1 MNGPGTESARL
12 TASAIRRSPSRAI
25 LVALGVLVLAS
36 CEHGSTYLLETKVE
50 LREGGVWAPESD
62 AIRITIKDA
71 ILFGNLLMV
80 SPEVLN
86 TGKDEIQ
93 LKGSYCMVGEVR
105 APVAGRLDPSTTPV
119 KPAAANA
126 GPKVAVNRETRLY
139 LSYRLEKISPPIPDR
154 VVVHLDWEMKGHPI
168 HQEISL
174 KLATP

>member
-1 MNGPGTESARL
+1 MKGPGTGSARL
-12 TASAIRRSPSRAI
+12 TASALRRPPSRAI

-80 SPEVLN
+80 SPAVLN

-93 LKGSYCMVGEVR
+93 LKESYCMVGEVR
-105 APVAGRLDPSTTPV
+105 APVAGKLNASTTPV